1 MALFTNPLAGSSVA
15 RRRSNSPSIQSAEPA
30 LVPPANRARYV
41 PNSASQAFPLPEVI
55 PELMES
61 NPTIPTSRTWTP
73 STRTLNFSND
83 GGEEQDRSV
92 FVERYNQVATKHGV
106 RPFVAGDFDA
116 HLRNRSGSSSPEKK
130 SWLSRIFRG
139 SSNQSTPKKAAL
151 GLWAHKRSTSDLGS
165 SIRPKSEPRI
175 LDIQDLVRL
184 TGNSLLYLPPGF
196 SPHPLALPTC
206 IRATAHY
213 LAESPDFRGV
223 FRIPGSA
230 KNTKALYDYYCDAS
244 GSDLKISSTTYQ
256 LTLPTSIPHHLH
268 DVASTF
274 KRILKGLPIGVL
286 GSITLLDA
294 FLAIYSQL
302 QNGLDVPAE
311 KLKKTRARLIALA
324 IQTIDSRLQRDLIC
338 AVFGLLSLIG
348 HATEQSP
355 ASDAEGRASAPS
367 ELMSY
372 HALGIIFGSLLV
384 GLDELDNYDIK
395 ESSSTSGLSLVP
407 IPAKERRNR
416 QKAKGRNPDVPD
428 FFKVKV
434 LNNIAE
440 MVISNWQDVVRQM
453 LLLAA
458 NPDQKTAPMQETHD
472 DSESSICE
480 SFVVNRTMDLGVENG
495 RDLPAEDENLGF
507 TTVSLSLRRTRSAGS
522 RLSRRGSGRGPS
534 RQSSLPR
541 MTPTMEEG
549 HQRNPSNTALLPT
562 TPTSGMP
569 APSTETIRCGQANG
583 FYEHSRWMAPHL
595 KAIGQDGSIV
605 IHEKPRLPDLIS
617 IESDG
622 SHDDNNS
629 KYSCEDKTPTK
640 RRSVK
645 ALAAMFEDPHESPL
659 TTRKPNFG
667 ASKDAFGLADGAYQD
682 KQALYQI
689 YSSPHKL
696 HHLTKVL
703 HGHPEAA
710 GDNDAQESSANKRE
724 GLLHVETQER
734 GIQTDAPIYT
744 SPNNGAENT
753 NNRLQELETLL
764 SIKSA
769 EVTQLQLRV
778 QQLEESHPASLSEQL
793 REASTEIQKWREKAE
808 AAERKA
814 ARFQRFTTR
823 IRSIHSSLA
832 MAEGSRQSGDDEV
845 ISLEGRDAE
854 GSYRA
859 TRVRFTKSLGSEASG
874 IPRFDGVVQD
884 DLIESKSDEET
895 TSTDGLGRHHRDF
908 HGLDGVTSPRMVD
921 FGSAAVA
928 MWIAAQE
935 YLEMEEGEASGDSV
949 EVTTS
954 GSSLD
959 VWEMADEDF

>member
-1 MALFTNPLAGSSVA
+1 MVSFTNPLAGSFAA
-15 RRRSNSPSIQSAEPA
+15 RQRSNPPSIRSAEPA
-30 LVPPANRARYV
+30 FVPPANRARYV

-73 STRTLNFSND
+73 STKTLNFSND
-83 GGEEQDRSV
+83 GGEEQDRVV
-92 FVERYNQVATKHGV
+92 FVEKYNQVATKHGV
-106 RPFVAGDFDA
+106 RPLVAGDFDA

-130 SWLSRIFRG
+130 SWLSRLFRG
-139 SSNQSTPKKAAL
+139 SSNQSMPKKAAP

-165 SIRPKSEPRI
+165 SIHSKSEPRI

-184 TGNSLLYLPPGF
+184 TGSSLLYLPPGF

-223 FRIPGSA
+223 FRIPGSV
-230 KNTKALYDYYCDAS
+230 KNTKALYGYYCDAS
-244 GSDLKISSTTYQ
+244 GSDLHISSTTYQ
-256 LTLPTSIPHHLH
+256 PTLPTSIPHHLH

-302 QNGLDVPAE
+302 QNRLDVPAE

-355 ASDAEGRASAPS
+355 ASDADGRASAPS

-395 ESSSTSGLSLVP
+395 ESSSASGLSLVP

-453 LLLAA
+453 VLLAA
-458 NPDQKTAPMQETHD
+458 NPDQKTVPMEEKHE
-472 DSESSICE
+472 DSEPSICD
-480 SFVVNRTMDLGVENG
+480 SFVVNHTMDLGVENG
-495 RDLPAEDENLGF
+495 RDLSAEDESLDF
-507 TTVSLSLRRTRSAGS
+507 TTASLSLRRTRSTIAES
-522 RLSRRGSGRGPS
+522 LELARMATRLYCIPAATKKSVDYRLKIVP
-534 RQSSLPR
+534 L
-541 MTPTMEEG
+541 
-549 HQRNPSNTALLPT
+549 
-562 TPTSGMP
+562 P

-583 FYEHSRWMAPHL
+583 FYEHTRWMAPHL

-605 IHEKPRLPDLIS
+605 IHEKPRLPDLVS
-617 IESDG
+617 IGSDG
-622 SHDDNNS
+622 SHDDDNS
-629 KYSCEDKTPTK
+629 KHSCEDKTPTK

-659 TTRKPNFG
+659 TTRKPKVA

-689 YSSPHKL
+689 YNSSHTPY
-696 HHLTKVL
+696 HLTKTP

-710 GDNDAQESSANKRE
+710 GDVELKPMNDAQESSANKKE

-734 GIQTDAPIYT
+734 GIQTDAPLYT
-744 SPNNGAENT
+744 SPINGTENN

-874 IPRFDGVVQD
+874 VARFDGVVAEDVQD
-884 DLIESKSDEET
+884 DLHESKSDEEAP
-895 TSTDGLGRHHRDF
+895 SMNGLGQHHRDF

-935 YLEMEEGEASGDSV
+935 YLEMEEGEASGSV

-959 VWEMADEDF
+959 AWEMADEDF

>member
-1 MALFTNPLAGSSVA
+1 MVWFNNPLAGSSAA
-15 RRRSNSPSIQSAEPA
+15 RQRSNPPSIQSAEPA
-30 LVPPANRARYV
+30 FVPPANRARYV
-41 PNSASQAFPLPEVI
+41 PNSASQALPLSEVI
-55 PELMES
+55 PELMDS

-73 STRTLNFSND
+73 STKTLNFSND

-92 FVERYNQVATKHGV
+92 FVEKYNQVATKHGV
-106 RPFVAGDFDA
+106 RPLVAGHFDA
-116 HLRNRSGSSSPEKK
+116 HLRNRVTKRNSLVTKIPVFVLTLLFLPPVMKLPVVVLTFLLLQSGSSSPEKK
-130 SWLSRIFRG
+130 NWLSRFFRG
-139 SSNQSTPKKAAL
+139 SSNQSTPKKASP

-184 TGNSLLYLPPGF
+184 TGSSLLYLPPGF

-223 FRIPGSA
+223 FRIPGSV
-230 KNTKALYDYYCDAS
+230 KNTKALYGYYCDAS

-367 ELMSY
+367 QLMSY
-372 HALGIIFGSLLV
+372 HALGIIFGQLLV
-384 GLDELDNYDIK
+384 GSGELDNYDIK

-453 LLLAA
+453 VLLAA
-458 NPDQKTAPMQETHD
+458 NPDQKTAPMQGTHD

-522 RLSRRGSGRGPS
+522 QLSRQGSGRGLS

-541 MTPTMEEG
+541 MAPTMEEG
-549 HQRNPSNTALLPT
+549 HQRYPSNSALLPT
-562 TPTSGMP
+562 TPTSGMVGP
-569 APSTETIRCGQANG
+569 
-583 FYEHSRWMAPHL
+583 
-595 KAIGQDGSIV
+595 
-605 IHEKPRLPDLIS
+605 
-617 IESDG
+617 
-622 SHDDNNS
+622 
-629 KYSCEDKTPTK
+629 
-640 RRSVK
+640 
-645 ALAAMFEDPHESPL
+645 
-659 TTRKPNFG
+659 
-667 ASKDAFGLADGAYQD
+667 
-682 KQALYQI
+682 
-689 YSSPHKL
+689 
-696 HHLTKVL
+696 
-703 HGHPEAA
+703 
-710 GDNDAQESSANKRE
+710 
-724 GLLHVETQER
+724 
-734 GIQTDAPIYT
+734 
-744 SPNNGAENT
+744 
-753 NNRLQELETLL
+753 
-764 SIKSA
+764 
-769 EVTQLQLRV
+769 
-778 QQLEESHPASLSEQL
+778 
-793 REASTEIQKWREKAE
+793 
-808 AAERKA
+808 
-814 ARFQRFTTR
+814 
-823 IRSIHSSLA
+823 
-832 MAEGSRQSGDDEV
+832 
-845 ISLEGRDAE
+845 
-854 GSYRA
+854 
-859 TRVRFTKSLGSEASG
+859 
-874 IPRFDGVVQD
+874 
-884 DLIESKSDEET
+884 
-895 TSTDGLGRHHRDF
+895 TSTRN
-908 HGLDGVTSPRMVD
+908 VTPPSKQ
-921 FGSAAVA
+921 SC
-928 MWIAAQE
+928 
-935 YLEMEEGEASGDSV
+935 
-949 EVTTS
+949 
-954 GSSLD
+954 
-959 VWEMADEDF
+959 